1 MDVWKHDNCVDVYLW
16 GSLRCVGG
24 LGMWSGVNASEDAWA
39 VVSDVCVGVC
49 LQTVVLDVCL
59 VWCLV
64 CGLVWVSLSHNDL
77 GAEGGA
83 AMAGAVQHLTSL
95 TTLEYV

>member
-1 MDVWKHDNCVDVYLW
+1 MRVWMRMRWEYGYVCVFGDGGGWMCV
-16 GSLRCVGG
+16 RCVR
-24 LGMWSGVNASEDAWA
+24 
-39 VVSDVCVGVC
+39 C
-49 LQTVVLDVCL
+49 
-59 VWCLV
+59 V
-64 CGLVWVSLSHNDL
+64 CGVVCVSLSNSWL

>member
-1 MDVWKHDNCVDVYLW
+1 MCVV
-16 GSLRCVGG
+16 S
-24 LGMWSGVNASEDAWA
+24 GMWSGVNASVDAYA
-39 VVSDVCVGVC
+39 VGVWVCVC
-49 LQTVVLDVCL
+49 LLTVVLDVC
-59 VWCLV
+59 VV
-64 CGLVWVSLSHNDL
+64 CGVLFVCGVACVSLSYNDL

>member
-1 MDVWKHDNCVDVYLW
+1 MRGWMRRVVVLYVGVFGEVGVWMCVWYGVCDMVCV
-16 GSLRCVGG
+16 SLRA
-24 LGMWSGVNASEDAWA
+24 NF
-39 VVSDVCVGVC
+39 
-49 LQTVVLDVCL
+49 
-59 VWCLV
+59 
-64 CGLVWVSLSHNDL
+64 L

>member
-1 MDVWKHDNCVDVYLW
+1 M
-16 GSLRCVGG
+16 CVGCVFG
-24 LGMWSGVNASEDAWA
+24 DGGV
-39 VVSDVCVGVC
+39 VCV
-49 LQTVVLDVCL
+49 
-59 VWCLV
+59 
-64 CGLVWVSLSHNDL
+64 SLKRNDL

>member
-1 MDVWKHDNCVDVYLW
+1 MC
-16 GSLRCVGG
+16 
-24 LGMWSGVNASEDAWA
+24 
-39 VVSDVCVGVC
+39 VC
-49 LQTVVLDVCL
+49 LRTVVLDVCE

-64 CGLVWVSLSHNDL
+64 CGVVCVRLDGNDL

-83 AMAGAVQHLTSL
+83 AMAGALQHLTSL

>member
-1 MDVWKHDNCVDVYLW
+1 M
-16 GSLRCVGG
+16 R
-24 LGMWSGVNASEDAWA
+24 
-39 VVSDVCVGVC
+39 
-49 LQTVVLDVCL
+49 TVVLDVCAM
-59 VWCLV
+59 VCVV
-64 CGLVWVSLSHNDL
+64 CGVMCGVVCVSLGANQL

>member
-1 MDVWKHDNCVDVYLW
+1 MRWEYGC
-16 GSLRCVGG
+16 
-24 LGMWSGVNASEDAWA
+24 
-39 VVSDVCVGVC
+39 VC
-49 LQTVVLDVCL
+49 LRTVVLDVCEL
-59 VWCLV
+59 GCMVCRLV
-64 CGLVWVSLSHNDL
+64 CVSLSGNRL

>member
-1 MDVWKHDNCVDVYLW
+1 M
-16 GSLRCVGG
+16 RVG
-24 LGMWSGVNASEDAWA
+24 LTCEVVGMWSR
-39 VVSDVCVGVC
+39 VCVVIDAKE
-49 LQTVVLDVCL
+49 VVLLDV
-59 VWCLV
+59 V
-64 CGLVWVSLSHNDL
+64 CCIVSMSTNDL

>member
-1 MDVWKHDNCVDVYLW
+1 MWKHDDCVCVYVCV
-16 GSLRCVGG
+16 GLRCVVVG
-24 LGMWSGVNASEDAWA
+24 GMWSGVNASCGCEGGWEYGY
-39 VVSDVCVGVC
+39 VCV
-49 LQTVVLDVCL
+49 LRTVELDVCE

-64 CGLVWVSLSHNDL
+64 CGVVCVSLSGNRL

-95 TTLEYV
+95 TALEYV

>member
-1 MDVWKHDNCVDVYLW
+1 M
-16 GSLRCVGG
+16 
-24 LGMWSGVNASEDAWA
+24 LGMWSGVNGSVDAYA
-39 VVSDVCVGVC
+39 
-49 LQTVVLDVCL
+49 LVLDVCEM
-59 VWCLV
+59 WWLV
-64 CGLVWVSLSHNDL
+64 CGVACLSLSRNDL